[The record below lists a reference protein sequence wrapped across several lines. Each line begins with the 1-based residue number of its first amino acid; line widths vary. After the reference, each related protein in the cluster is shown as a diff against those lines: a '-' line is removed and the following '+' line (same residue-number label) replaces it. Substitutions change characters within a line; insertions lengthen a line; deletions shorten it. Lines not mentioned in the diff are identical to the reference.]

1 MLDAHPSSPRNGPAL
16 LILCLAVLVAQVD
29 TSVVNLAVHAIGI
42 GLHASIDSLQWVVD
56 GYNLSYAALLMTGGT
71 WADIFG
77 RRRVLRLGA
86 SLFVAGSL
94 LAGFAPD
101 ISILVAGRVLSGVGA
116 ALLLPASLALIR
128 VIWTEPAQRAHAIGV
143 WAGTNGAALA
153 IGPTVGGWL
162 IQVAGWR
169 SVFLLIVPLGLS
181 VVIWSRQVI
190 PESRDEQGRR
200 VDVAGQ
206 SFGAIALAGVTLA
219 AIAHAD
225 ALPALGVA
233 AVCTLLFVRTQSR
246 AGPSAMLPLALLR
259 NRRLAVANGV
269 AAAMTFG
276 MYGVLFLLP
285 LVWQRKSGMSPLQA
299 GLALL
304 PMSLSFVA
312 LSHRSGHWA
321 ARFGTRR
328 MMAAGM
334 LGIGSGIAVLACT
347 HAGRPL
353 GLAEVGVFLTGIG
366 MALNTGPVL
375 ALAVSAVDSAR
386 AGTASAMVNTARMIG
401 ATLGVALLGSVFAS
415 TSGAGGFGKAMVAG
429 ATVVCAG
436 AALAMPGS

>member
-1 MLDAHPSSPRNGPAL
+1 MLDDHPSSPRNGPVL
-16 LILCLAVLVAQVD
+16 LILCLAVLLAQVD

-101 ISILVAGRVLSGVGA
+101 ISILVAGRVLSGIGA

-128 VIWTEPAQRAHAIGV
+128 VIWAEPAQRAHAIGV

-153 IGPTVGGWL
+153 IGPTLGGWL
-162 IQVAGWR
+162 IQLAGWR
-169 SVFLLIVPLGLS
+169 SVFLLTVPLGLV
-181 VVIWSRQVI
+181 VVIWARHVI
-190 PESRDEQGRR
+190 PESRHAQGRS

-206 SFGAIALAGVTLA
+206 TFGAIALACVTLA
-219 AIAHAD
+219 AIAHAY
-225 ALPALGVA
+225 ALPALSMA
-233 AVCTLLFVRTQSR
+233 ALCLVLFVRTESR
-246 AGPSAMLPLALLR
+246 AGLSAMIPLALLR

-285 LVWQRKSGMSPLQA
+285 LVWQRQSGMSPLQA

-312 LSHRSGHWA
+312 LSHRSGHWTS
-321 ARFGTRR
+321 RFGTRR

-353 GLAEVGVFLTGIG
+353 GLAEVGVFLTGVG

-386 AGTASAMVNTARMIG
+386 AGTASAMVNAARMIG
-401 ATLGVALLGSVFAS
+401 ATLGVAVLGNVFAT
-415 TSGAGGFGKAMVAG
+415 TSGAGGFSKAMVAG
-429 ATVVCAG
+429 ATVVCVG
-436 AALAMPGS
+436 AVLAMLSS

>member
-1 MLDAHPSSPRNGPAL
+1 MLDAHPSSPRNGPVL
-16 LILCLAVLVAQVD
+16 LVLCLAVLVAQVD

-101 ISILVAGRVLSGVGA
+101 ISILVAGRVLSGIGA

-128 VIWTEPAQRAHAIGV
+128 VIWTEPEQRAHAIGV

-162 IQVAGWR
+162 IQLAGWR
-169 SVFLLIVPLGLS
+169 SVFLLIVPLGLV
-181 VVIWSRQVI
+181 VVIWSRHVI
-190 PESRDEQGRR
+190 PESRDEQGRS

-206 SFGAIALAGVTLA
+206 TFGAIALASVTLA
-219 AIAHAD
+219 AIAHAY
-225 ALPALGVA
+225 ALPALGMA
-233 AVCTLLFVRTQSR
+233 ALCIVLFVRTESR
-246 AGPSAMLPLALLR
+246 AGLSAMIPLALLR

-285 LVWQRKSGMSPLQA
+285 LVWQRQSGMSPLQA

-312 LSHRSGHWA
+312 LSHRSGYWA
-321 ARFGTRR
+321 SRFGTRR

-334 LGIGSGIAVLACT
+334 MGIASGIALLALT
-347 HAGRPL
+347 SAGRPL
-353 GLAEVGVFLTGIG
+353 GLAETGVFLTGIG

-375 ALAVSAVDSAR
+375 ALAVSAVASAR
-386 AGTASAMVNTARMIG
+386 AGTASAMVNTARMVG
-401 ATLGVALLGSVFAS
+401 ATLGVAVLGSVFA
-415 TSGAGGFGKAMVAG
+415 TSGGAAAFSRAMVAG
-429 ATVVCAG
+429 ATAVCAG
-436 AALAMPGS
+436 AVLAMLC